1 MIISKKGLDLI
12 KEFEGY
18 RDKAYKCPAGVWTC
32 GYGHTNGVKKDTAC
46 TRQEAEEW
54 LREDVG
60 WAERAVSNIDGLN
73 QNQFD
78 ALVSLTY
85 NIGGSAFKN
94 STVCRLAKQ
103 NPDNPA
109 ISSAIK
115 MWNKI
120 RVNGRLQVNKGLQN
134 RRAKE
139 AALYFS

>member
-32 GYGHTNGVKKDTAC
+32 GYGHTNGVKRDTVC
-46 TRQEAEEW
+46 TPEEAEEW

-60 WAERAVSNIDGLN
+60 WAEKSVSNINGLN

-120 RVNGRLQVNKGLQN
+120 RVNGRLQVSKGLQN